1 MKIIKIFDFFMNLIH
16 NIAGGENMNVF
27 KELRIKQKL
36 TQVELAKLLNLNQTT
51 VGKWENEKAFP
62 DYQSLINLSKLY
74 NVSTDYLLGNTNEA
88 TNTQNAIASPE
99 LAKDIWLKSL
109 NELDYSL
116 ITTIFKLNELQKYK
130 VQAYMFGMLEK

>member
-1 MKIIKIFDFFMNLIH
+1 
-16 NIAGGENMNVF
+16 MNVF